1 MVYGIELLLFI
12 QSMFS
17 VLGFMLQF
25 NQRELFLRYK
35 APKQGLPTK
44 KKKSNKTENK
54 IIKCG
59 YI

>member
-1 MVYGIELLLFI
+1 
-12 QSMFS
+12 MFS